1 MIIAPFEIVK
11 VPHQSFKSRL
21 DTRVNVFPYRSR
33 FSLGICWGRRAVSP
47 AKGQLSPS
55 QTFSCAPCG
64 QQNPFWGI
72 FFFSATVNL
81 GDSMTHLLGGNPPPL
96 PVQGSCPAWVQR
108 VPILGLLR
116 VCLGQPS
123 ASGFAVTPRRIHL
136 TVGQRLLTYLP
147 PQLVKEAF
155 GPKNFGEQNCQPDKK
170 KRTSFP
176 KVLED
181 ILSPVEEQGY

>member
-21 DTRVNVFPYRSR
+21 DTRVNVFQFTGAGFHCWAFAGEGMQFLLLRVNSPLLRH
-33 FSLGICWGRRAVSP
+33 SLVPLAASKTHFGV
-47 AKGQLSPS
+47 
-55 QTFSCAPCG
+55 F
-64 QQNPFWGI
+64 

-170 KRTSFP
+170 KTNLISKSARRYFVTS
-176 KVLED
+176 
-181 ILSPVEEQGY
+181 